1 MTVREVIEGLYETW
15 LRRQITHVPG
25 HIAVIQDG
33 NRRYASIYRKN
44 TAFGHR
50 AGARTTELMLDWC
63 QELGIRHITLYSFST
78 ENFKR
83 DQAELTELFGLF
95 REMFERVVTDERV
108 HRHKI
113 RIQIVGD
120 RTLLPDDLRAVIDR
134 AEERTAANDQFFV
147 NVALAYGGRN
157 EIVHATR
164 ALLAEVRAG
173 SIDPAAIGTAD
184 IERHLHGGLNLPPVD
199 LILRTGNEKRTSNF
213 LPWLANGNE
222 SAVYFSAPFWP
233 MFRKIDLL
241 RGIRVYDQ
249 RIKMAAGHLPNRR
262 LRN

>member
-1 MTVREVIEGLYETW
+1 MSLRGIVEGVYERW
-15 LRRQITHVPG
+15 LVRQITHIPA

-33 NRRYASIYRKN
+33 NRRFAEIFGRN
-44 TAFGHR
+44 TGFGHR
-50 AGARTTELMLDWC
+50 AGARTTEKLLTWC

-83 DQAELTELFGLF
+83 DQAELQELFALF
-95 REMFERVVTDERV
+95 MEMFEKITTDERIHT
-108 HRHKI
+108 HRI
-113 RIQIVGD
+113 RFQVVGD
-120 RTLLPDDLRAVIDR
+120 RTLLPPDLLTSIER
-134 AEERTAANDQFFV
+134 AEASTAEYDMFFL

-157 EIVHATR
+157 EIIHATQSILR
-164 ALLAEVRAG
+164 EVCRGLLDPDD
-173 SIDPAAIGTAD
+173 IDSSVVD
-184 IERHLHGGLNLPPVD
+184 RHLHGGLQLPPVD

-222 SAVYFSAPFWP
+222 SAVYFAAPYWP
-233 MFRKIDLL
+233 SFRKIDLL

-249 RIKMAAGHLPNRR
+249 RMQPGTHLPNLR